1 MSPGGCATKEHKYVL
16 CELNWCG
23 IDLYWNNHGVMMIM
37 FGITMG
43 KGQSV
48 SHLPD
53 DIASYGRV
61 NWSVVSISDLG
72 DILPQH

>member
-1 MSPGGCATKEHKYVL
+1 
-16 CELNWCG
+16 
-23 IDLYWNNHGVMMIM
+23 MMIM